1 MLFLNRFLNAINL
14 LLAIAACT
22 AAFYLNKRRV
32 ELRERADIL
41 ATKLVDTVVA
51 LEGDPNSP
59 TWFGTSHKDSITE
72 DKLNWEAY
80 HTDKAGLLE
89 NLNKTDELARD
100 LTTHKEQLAKDIIRI
115 ANTMENPFKSEDETN
130 ANLNSVG
137 QIEQEIKLIDAHFKA
152 MRERENKIITEIALI
167 SETIKKPIVAT
178 DLSDI
183 NNLQDGSYSTPL
195 DKLKRNTKSLYER
208 CNALAD
214 TLKKAIEAA
223 PKHEWTADANELA
236 SEDAYMNSTDSFI
249 TDVGKF
255 NGKLDELAKTLERN
269 EELVV
274 KTEELELNLET
285 ATQEVS
291 DLKNEVGK
299 HLASINRLEKQLEEI
314 VGTSEDTNMPA
325 DLIAEI
331 VEIDNNFDFVVL
343 NKGDVDKVK
352 KNGEMLIHNNGTYVC
367 KIKITRVLKN
377 KSIAEV
383 LDVTRKSTPTIGN
396 LAIVAK

>member
-22 AAFYLNKRRV
+22 AAFYLSKRRV

-41 ATKLVDTVVA
+41 ATKIEETVVS
-51 LEGDPNSP
+51 LEGNGDSP
-59 TWFGTSHKDSITE
+59 TWFGTNYKEQVTQE
-72 DKLNWEAY
+72 NLNWESF
-80 HTDKAGLLE
+80 HKDKKGLVE
-89 NLNKTDELARD
+89 NLSSLDTLAQE
-100 LTTHKEQLAKDIIRI
+100 LTTHKEKLAKDIVRI
-115 ANTMENPFKSEDETN
+115 ANTMENPFKSETDTT

-137 QIEQEIKLIDAHFKA
+137 QIEAEIKLIDAHFKA
-152 MRERENKIITEIALI
+152 MRERENKIITEVALI
-167 SETIKKPIVAT
+167 SESIQKPIVAT

-183 NNLQDGSYSTPL
+183 SNLQDGSYSTPL

-208 CNALAD
+208 CGALAD

-223 PKHEWTADANELA
+223 PKHEWTANADELA
-236 SEDAYMNSTDSFI
+236 SEDAYMNSTNNFI
-249 TDVGKF
+249 SDVALF

-274 KTEELELNLET
+274 KTEELELNLEKV
-285 ATQEVS
+285 TQEVS

-299 HLASINRLEKQLEEI
+299 QIAMVARLEEELKRRT
-314 VGTSEDTNMPA
+314 GDDEATTMPP

-343 NKGDVDKVK
+343 NKGDEDKVVR
-352 KNGEMLIHNNGTYVC
+352 NGEMLIHNNGTYVC

-377 KSIAEV
+377 KAIAEV

-396 LAIVAK
+396 TAIVAK